1 MENLLYYPYINI
13 PKSDWTNRTLLY
25 YETIS
30 CIVPTRYNEEPKL
43 YEKHMRDLVKEN
55 LVIPVSPMEIISNP
69 WNIVKPFIKYVE
81 SNEFDLKRRKKRFQN
96 GLNGKIHRDKFESK
110 GPQIHIDKFDK
121 EVFYRLENAGLA
133 KRNGDEWYDV
143 EKATANELMGYIS
156 TIIAKKLNCR
166 PMSDKVGSHPPFAK
180 ISKKDFKELKIQ
192 QSKRQ
197 IILNEIIPF
206 PEEIDYTKLRR
217 FKEKHS
223 DLLDAFR
230 NRVELLVLDPNLE
243 IETDFFNEKVKEL
256 ILRKNELSAKMNE
269 SQFGKIFFGG
279 VCGAGSA
286 IIGFSTGFGLL
297 GAPAFANAIHSALQI
312 EKPEDLFDQTG
323 LKYMAL
329 IDKRLRRPTANS
341 RLARLGF

>member
-1 MENLLYYPYINI
+1 MENLLYYPYINV
-13 PKSDWTNRTLLY
+13 PKSEWTNRALLY

-30 CIVPTRYNEEPKL
+30 CIVPGRYNEKPEL

-55 LVIPVSPMEIISNP
+55 LVIPISPMDIISNP
-69 WNIVKPFIKYVE
+69 WNIAKPFIDYVE
-81 SNEFDLKRRKKRFQN
+81 SKEFDLKRRRNNFRIS
-96 GLNGKIHRDKFESK
+96 LNLKGKFYKNKFDIEGPKIHIE
-110 GPQIHIDKFDK
+110 KFDK

-133 KRNGDEWYDV
+133 KKNGNQWYDV

-166 PMSDKVGSHPPFAK
+166 PMSDNLPNHPPFST

-192 QSKRQ
+192 QTKRQ
-197 IILNEIIPF
+197 VILNEIIPF
-206 PEEIDYTKLRR
+206 PEEIDFTKLRR
-217 FKEKHS
+217 FKENHS
-223 DLLDAFR
+223 DLLEAFR

-256 ILRKNELSAKMNE
+256 ILRKKELSAKMDE
-269 SQFGKIFFGG
+269 SQFGKIFFGS

-286 IIGFSTGFGLL
+286 AIAFASGFGLL
-297 GAPAFANAIHSALQI
+297 GAPAFANAIFSALQI
-312 EKPEDLFDQTG
+312 ETPESMFDQTG

-329 IDKRLRRPTANS
+329 IDKRIRRPGDIT
-341 RLARLGF
+341 RF